1 MPQAFAGFIC
11 GFALSIVYAPFAAW
25 ILVTAA
31 GQSAAARRVAPE
43 QTNFFALA
51 MVLHFIVA
59 LALTAIGMLLG
70 LALIELDDRG
80 ATSALGSPNVAFT
93 LLVLAL
99 TPAVFIPLLPM
110 RPVRPYVI
118 PAAVL
123 FAAAFGWIMPWLA
136 EAG

>member
-11 GFALSIVYAPFAAW
+11 GFALSIVYAPFGAW

-31 GQSAAARRVAPE
+31 GHSAAARRVAPE
-43 QTNFFALA
+43 QTNFFALV

-70 LALIELDDRG
+70 LALIGLDDG
-80 ATSALGSPNVAFT
+80 ATQALGTPNIAFT
-93 LLVLAL
+93 ILVLAL
-99 TPAVFIPLLPM
+99 TPALFVPLALL
-110 RPVRPYVI
+110 RPVRRYIV

-123 FAAAFGWIMPWLA
+123 FAATFGWIMPWLA